1 MKKSVYI
8 SKFKMPSVDVASLA
22 DPEVQEVLA
31 KIRVIVDEGNALH
44 KENKKAERELA
55 RLKKGVLKVAPKYR

>member
-8 SKFKMPSVDVASLA
+8 SKFKMPSVDAASLA
-22 DPEVQEVLA
+22 DPEVQEMLA
-31 KIRVIVDEGNALH
+31 KIRVMVDEGNAVRE
-44 KENKKAERELA
+44 ENKKAEKELA